1 MRIFPAIAVATAYA
15 ALWLGLKGAPR
26 PVVRAAARPQTDGAP
41 RSDGAVASD
50 RTPTWSHDIA
60 GILYHNCTACHHP
73 GGAGPFS
80 LLTYAEARRWGP
92 QLAVV
97 TQSRFMPPWLPEPGY
112 GNFADVR
119 RLGDRERALIKQ
131 WVADKMPEG
140 DAATAP
146 AAPHYEGSWVL
157 GKPNLVLKF
166 PRSLT
171 VPAGGT
177 DVFWNFI
184 LPYPLAQSHY
194 IRAMEIRPGSPQVV
208 HHANIAI
215 DRLASMRHK
224 LGDRWQDGVGGMN
237 LYIDA
242 GNSFDPDSHF
252 LFWKP
257 DTPALIEPED
267 MPWRLDP
274 GNDLI
279 LNMHLKPSGKP
290 ETMDGEVGLYF
301 ASKPP
306 TKQPMLVSLDRDDA
320 LDIPAGDAH
329 FVVEDSL
336 ALPVDVEA
344 LGVYPHAHYLGHDL
358 EGWAILPSG
367 EKKWLVWIRNWDI
380 DRQSI
385 YRYKEPVYLAKGTVL
400 HMRYTYDNSAANP
413 HNPHVPPV
421 RVRAGN
427 RSEDEMAQLWV
438 QLLPVHVPANGPDP
452 RLQIEEVWMR
462 NRLRKTPSDAICLY
476 NLAAALAGEKK
487 YAEAAIDFEELLK
500 QSPRDERTLT
510 ALGAA
515 QDGKGD
521 WQHAIDTFHH
531 AIAWDAPACD
541 ARFNLAE
548 VELRHNQTAAAEAD
562 FRTELSEC
570 HESAETHA
578 GLGVAL
584 QAESESSA
592 AEAEFR
598 KSLELAPD
606 NLTSLFGLAQMKME
620 ANEDDEAIG
629 LLTRAASAEP
639 RLADAHKELARAY
652 GQKGDLPHALDELRA
667 AERLSPEDAAIH
679 SALSQVLAAK
689 GNVQEATQE
698 QRAALKLIENDPDGW
713 NNLGVLEARG
723 GRFTAAREDFERALR
738 LDPND
743 SEAKANLAR
752 LTTQTSN

>member
-358 EGWAILPSG
+358 RGGPFCRRVKRNGWFGFATGISIASRSTA
-367 EKKWLVWIRNWDI
+367 IRNLCTWPRARCCTCAI
-380 DRQSI
+380 HTTTRQPTRTI
-385 YRYKEPVYLAKGTVL
+385 LMYRRYACAQETGLR
-400 HMRYTYDNSAANP
+400 MRWLNCGCNCCQCTRRQTGP
-413 HNPHVPPV
+413 I
-421 RVRAGN
+421 RAC
-427 RSEDEMAQLWV
+427 RSRRF
-438 QLLPVHVPANGPDP
+438 G
-452 RLQIEEVWMR
+452 
-462 NRLRKTPSDAICLY
+462 C
-476 NLAAALAGEKK
+476 
-487 YAEAAIDFEELLK
+487 
-500 QSPRDERTLT
+500 
-510 ALGAA
+510 
-515 QDGKGD
+515 
-521 WQHAIDTFHH
+521 
-531 AIAWDAPACD
+531 AIACARRPAM
-541 ARFNLAE
+541 RF
-548 VELRHNQTAAAEAD
+548 
-562 FRTELSEC
+562 
-570 HESAETHA
+570 
-578 GLGVAL
+578 
-584 QAESESSA
+584 
-592 AEAEFR
+592 
-598 KSLELAPD
+598 
-606 NLTSLFGLAQMKME
+606 
-620 ANEDDEAIG
+620 
-629 LLTRAASAEP
+629 ASTTLP
-639 RLADAHKELARAY
+639 LPWQGKEIR
-652 GQKGDLPHALDELRA
+652 
-667 AERLSPEDAAIH
+667 
-679 SALSQVLAAK
+679 
-689 GNVQEATQE
+689 
-698 QRAALKLIENDPDGW
+698 
-713 NNLGVLEARG
+713 
-723 GRFTAAREDFERALR
+723 
-738 LDPND
+738 
-743 SEAKANLAR
+743 
-752 LTTQTSN
+752 